1 MFIHAV
7 AEYSWHSTVNSPV
20 GNQRMAFQP
29 IENYGVIGNMQSIAL
44 VGMNGSIDFLCYPN
58 FDSPTVFAALLDD
71 QNGGRFEI
79 RPQLSK
85 MHVRQLYLPE
95 TNILLTRF
103 LAEEGVAELT
113 DYMPIEQDGEQPN
126 EIVRT
131 VSVIRG
137 NVHFRMCCQPRFNYA
152 AGKHT
157 LKISDHCATF
167 FPADNL
173 CPPMSLYSTIS
184 VEQQSEDLVCA
195 FTLKAGETATFIL
208 GPTRSEGQQPEMR
221 LIGERFL
228 ETAQFWKAWIS
239 KSNYRGRWREMVQR
253 SALMLKLLISRK
265 HGSLIA
271 APTFSLPESIG
282 GVRNWDYRFTWLR
295 DAAFTL
301 YALIRLGY
309 VDETEAFI
317 EWLKNRLNDNAQR
330 GPLQV
335 MYGLDGSQKL
345 DEISLDHLCGYENS
359 RPVRIGNAAYQQL
372 QLDIYGEMM
381 DSIYLANK
389 YGHAISYNGWQNVQR
404 MLEWLQNNWQRPD
417 EGIWEVRGGPREFLH
432 SRMMCWVAFDRAL
445 RLASKRSL
453 SGPLN
458 VWHRTR
464 DEIRNDIFTNFWD
477 DELQSFVQSKGT
489 KDLDASALLMP
500 MMRFISPVDPM
511 WLSTMRAMEKRLI
524 EDTLVRRY
532 EVERTQVD
540 GLPGTDGSF
549 TACSFWYV
557 ECLARAGELE
567 KAQLLFEKLLG
578 YANHLG
584 LYSEELGANG
594 RHLGNFPQAFAH
606 LALISAATYLDRAL
620 SGAKD
625 VWR

>member
-1 MFIHAV
+1 M
-7 AEYSWHSTVNSPV
+7 S
-20 GNQRMAFQP
+20 FQP
-29 IENYGVIGNMQSIAL
+29 IENYGVIGNMQSVAL
-44 VGMNGSIDFLCYPN
+44 VGMNGSIDFLCYPK

-71 QNGGRFEI
+71 KKGGHFAI
-79 RPQLSK
+79 QPQLSN
-85 MHVRQLYLPE
+85 MRVRQLYLPE
-95 TNILLTRF
+95 TNILITRF

-113 DYMPIEQDGEQPN
+113 DYMPIESDGEEPN

-137 NVHFRMCCQPRFNYA
+137 TVQFHMCCRPRFNYA
-152 AGKHT
+152 AGKHDT
-157 LKISDHCATF
+157 KLSAGCVAF
-167 FPADNL
+167 FPDDSV
-173 CPPMSLYSTIS
+173 CPPMSLYSTVA
-184 VEQQSEDLVCA
+184 VEQESKDVVSD
-195 FTLKAGETATFIL
+195 FVLKAGETATFIF
-208 GPTRSEGQQPEMR
+208 GSPRKKGQPPEMG
-221 LIGERFL
+221 LIGRRFL
-228 ETAQFWKAWIS
+228 DTAQFWKSWIS
-239 KSNYRGRWREMVQR
+239 QSNYKGRWREMVQR
-253 SALMLKLLISRK
+253 SALVLKLLISRK

-301 YALIRLGY
+301 YALIRLGF

-317 EWLKNRLNDNAQR
+317 EWLKDRLSDDAQR

-335 MYGLDGSQKL
+335 MYGLDGRQKL
-345 DEISLDHLCGYENS
+345 DELSLDHLCGYENS
-359 RPVRIGNAAYQQL
+359 QPVRIGNAAYEQL

-381 DSIYLANK
+381 DSMYLANK
-389 YGHAISYNGWQNVQR
+389 YGHSVSYEGWQNTQR
-404 MLEWLQNNWQRPD
+404 ILEWLGKNWQRAD

-445 RLASKRSL
+445 RLALRRSL
-453 SGPLN
+453 PGPLDI
-458 VWHRTR
+458 WQRTR
-464 DEIRNDIFTNFWD
+464 DAIRSDIFTNFWD
-477 DELQSFVQSKGT
+477 DGLKAFVQAKGT

-511 WLSTMRAMEKRLI
+511 WLSTMKAIENRLI

-532 EVERTQVD
+532 AVERSHID
-540 GLPGTDGSF
+540 GLPGSDGSF

-557 ECLARAGELE
+557 ECLARAGQLE

-584 LYSEELGANG
+584 LYSEELGADG
-594 RHLGNFPQAFAH
+594 RHLGNFPQAFTH

-620 SGAKD
+620 SDNKD
-625 VWR
+625 AVWR

>member
-1 MFIHAV
+1 M
-7 AEYSWHSTVNSPV
+7 P
-20 GNQRMAFQP
+20 FQA

-71 QNGGRFEI
+71 EKGGRFEI
-79 RPQLSK
+79 RPQLAN
-85 MHVRQLYLPE
+85 MRVRQMYLPD
-95 TNILLTRF
+95 TNILITRF
-103 LAEEGVAELT
+103 LAEEGLAELT

-126 EIVRT
+126 EIVRS

-137 NVHFRMCCQPRFNYA
+137 NVHFEMQCQPRFNYA
-152 AGKHT
+152 AGKHEVQMC
-157 LKISDHCATF
+157 DRCAILR
-167 FPADNL
+167 PADSA
-173 CPPMSLYSTIS
+173 CPPMSLYAT
-184 VEQQSEDLVCA
+184 VPLEQQSNGIGSR
-195 FTLKAGETATFIL
+195 FTLKAGEKASFIF
-208 GPTRSEGQQPEMR
+208 GAVRPQGQPPEMDFV
-221 LIGERFL
+221 ERRFFD
-228 ETAQFWKAWIS
+228 TAQFWKTWIS
-239 KSNYRGRWREMVQR
+239 QSNYKGRWREMVQR
-253 SALMLKLLISRK
+253 SALLLKLLISRQ
-265 HGSLIA
+265 HGSIIA

-301 YALIRLGY
+301 YALIRLGFI
-309 VDETEAFI
+309 DETEAFI
-317 EWLKNRLNDNAQR
+317 DWLKDRLSDDAQR

-335 MYGLDGSQKL
+335 MYGLDGRQEL
-345 DEISLDHLCGYENS
+345 DEVSLDHLCGYENS
-359 RPVRIGNAAYQQL
+359 RPVRIGNAAYGQL

-381 DSIYLANK
+381 DSMYLANK
-389 YGHAISYNGWQNVQR
+389 YGHAVSYRGWQDVQR
-404 MLEWLQNNWQRPD
+404 ILEWLGKNWQRPD

-432 SRMMCWVAFDRAL
+432 SRVMCWVAFDRAI
-445 RLASKRSL
+445 RLSLKRSL
-453 SGPLN
+453 AGPLD
-458 VWHRTR
+458 VWRRTR
-464 DEIRNDIFTNFWD
+464 DEIQNDIFTNFWND
-477 DELQSFVQSKGT
+477 DLQSFVQTKGT

-511 WLSTMRAMEKRLI
+511 WLSTMKAIEERLI

-532 EVERTQVD
+532 EVERTHVD

-584 LYSEELGANG
+584 LYSEELGPDG
-594 RHLGNFPQAFAH
+594 RHLGNFPQAFTH

-620 SGAKD
+620 SGTKA